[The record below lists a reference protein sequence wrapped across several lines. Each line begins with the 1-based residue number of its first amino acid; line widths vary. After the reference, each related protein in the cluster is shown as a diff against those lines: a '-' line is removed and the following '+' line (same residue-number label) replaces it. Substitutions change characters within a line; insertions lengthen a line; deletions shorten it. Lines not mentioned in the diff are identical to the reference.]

1 MCPCPCVRGPFYIV
15 LHTDSYNKVGGRGAT
30 RAPLRDFIV
39 GAQLPC
45 VMPYDSA
52 WMYHAADTWAS
63 SSDGLKFLRGAQPT
77 ILSLPTI
84 DLSLPS
90 LPRIAGPP
98 SLGPPASAKLLN
110 TFNPAIARA
119 PRKLCPRCAY
129 VVAMRVDGLHQVSAL
144 CRPCGA
150 RAVVAHTLRLL
161 RPSCSRPPLHPRMCA
176 WRACACSATAAA
188 H

>member
-1 MCPCPCVRGPFYIV
+1 
-15 LHTDSYNKVGGRGAT
+15 
-30 RAPLRDFIV
+30 
-39 GAQLPC
+39 
-45 VMPYDSA
+45 MPYDSA

-129 VVAMRVDGLHQVSAL
+129 VVAMRVDGLHQVNAL
-144 CRPCGA
+144 CRPCGV
-150 RAVVAHTLRLL
+150 AVAAHTLRLL
-161 RPSCSRPPLHPRMCA
+161 RAPCSRPPCMLVCA
-176 WRACACSATAAA
+176 LGVHVHAVQPQQPTDAFGSTWSLQAHRNRRLVQRNGHSCA
-188 H
+188 